1 MSYNALNS
9 LAVTSPPPKVSGE
22 IAAPMTFQLAPPM
35 RMAAWLLGA
44 LLAFW
49 LCLQWG
55 ASTSVHN
62 DFTQNVWLPSRL
74 VLDGANPYV
83 ASHTQVDVALG
94 AYSAQF
100 DVFNSGPSY
109 LFIYPLWLA
118 LAMLP
123 LGAMP
128 LALATAIWR
137 AANLLLLVWGVGSVL
152 RSSSLSF
159 RAMRPASIAA
169 LALTVFL
176 CFVYRESILTLYIG
190 QFAIIE
196 FGLLAAL
203 WGWLVK
209 SNGLTIRQCLAGDAL
224 AGLALAVLATKPQAV
239 GLPVLL
245 IGVWALSRRRFA
257 IPVSA
262 AISLASLL
270 LLPTLFYPNS
280 LNDWLSVVSS
290 GQASSQAQVSASV
303 WGLSYQWLGAQSPWM
318 LISIALTL
326 LGVAALLPR
335 WWRDLKDRTSPVPLS
350 LPLTLCMNSVISPY
364 MLGYEHVLLLFPA
377 LVLLAAAGLPNE
389 PQPTSHAHSRKR
401 WRMALYLWLAALPM
415 LVVAVQAV
423 LNKEYPAI
431 AQSLPMLAI
440 CWLAR
445 LEWKEGDVN

>member
-1 MSYNALNS
+1 MSDTVVNS
-9 LAVTSPPPKVSGE
+9 LGVTSPPPKVVGG
-22 IAAPMTFQLAPPM
+22 IVAPATFQLAPPV
-35 RMAAWLLGA
+35 RLAAWLLGA

-55 ASTSVHN
+55 ASMSVHN

-74 VLDGANPYV
+74 VLDGANPYA
-83 ASHTQVDVALG
+83 ASHTQVDAALG
-94 AYSAQF
+94 AYNTQF
-100 DVFNSGPSY
+100 DVFNSGQAY

-118 LAMLP
+118 LAMSP

-128 LALATAIWR
+128 LAVATAIWR
-137 AANLLLLVWGVGSVL
+137 AANLMLLVWGVGAVL

-159 RAMRPASIAA
+159 RVVRPASIAA
-169 LALTVFL
+169 IALTIFL
-176 CFVYRESILTLYIG
+176 CLVYRESILTLYIG

-196 FGLLAAL
+196 FGLLAAI

-209 SNGLTIRQCLAGDAL
+209 SNGLTTRQGIAGDAL
-224 AGLALAVLATKPQAV
+224 VGLALAMLATKPQAV

-245 IGVWALSRRRFA
+245 IGVWAVSRRRFA

-270 LLPTLFYPNS
+270 LIPTIFYPNS
-280 LNDWLSVVSS
+280 LTGWLSVVSS

-303 WGLSYQWLGAQSPWM
+303 WGLSYQWLGAQSPWV

-335 WWRDLKDRTSPVPLS
+335 WWGDLKDRTSPVPLS

-377 LVLLAAAGLPNE
+377 LVLLGSAGLPDE
-389 PQPTSHAHSRKR
+389 AHPTNQNRSRKR
-401 WRMALYLWLAALPM
+401 WRFALYLWLAALPM
-415 LVVAVQAV
+415 LVVAVQAM

-440 CWLAR
+440 CWMTR
-445 LEWKEGDVN
+445 LEWREESET